1 MRERRIRVTSGSDS
15 AERQARDTAAS
26 LGRLRVPQRG
36 AEDKI
41 RAQTDTIAASLAP
54 GSSGE
59 PLASAVREPFERRL
73 GHDFSHV
80 RIHADGVAG
89 SSARDLDARAYTIGR
104 HVMFDAGRYAPD
116 TADGQRL
123 LAHELT
129 HVAQADAAAEPVI
142 SRAPNDPK
150 QIMSGLTTDKL
161 ISEDIGEV
169 LDKLIAASKVLAPF
183 ISGKS
188 KVRAIKGSISM
199 LDTAEFSY
207 AYHKESGT
215 TAPQN
220 AEKDPAIKE
229 VRGLTQQKDPHN
241 ILLRRQISNVG
252 DALHE
257 AIHRVSFPGFTTV
270 NKAFDEGT
278 TEHFTRNVLAEAE
291 LDPPKNKYDRPWRSV
306 EQLIS
311 LVGEP
316 LVGEAY
322 FDAKKIQNLGNA
334 MGTTVWLAWTQ
345 AMGKE
350 DYATADALIVREKL
364 KRQLK
369 QRIQNP
375 PTPQKPAPQ
384 KKP

>member
-1 MRERRIRVTSGSDS
+1 MRERRIRITSGGDV

-26 LGRLRVPQRG
+26 LGRLRIPERG
-36 AEDKI
+36 AGDRN
-41 RAQTDTIAASLAP
+41 RAQADNIAASLAP

-80 RIHADGVAG
+80 RIHADGAAG
-89 SSARDLDARAYTIGR
+89 SSARDLDARAYTVGR

-116 TADGQRL
+116 TAEGQRL

-150 QIMSGLTTDKL
+150 EIMAGQTTDKF
-161 ISEDIGEV
+161 ISEDVGEL

-183 ISGKS
+183 IGKS
-188 KVRAIKGSISM
+188 KVRAIKGSISV
-199 LDTAEFSY
+199 LGPAEYSY
-207 AYHKESGT
+207 QYHEEGGT
-215 TAPQN
+215 KSEYKGS
-220 AEKDPAIKE
+220 EKDPAIKE
-229 VRGLTQQKDPHN
+229 SRGFTQKKEPHN
-241 ILLRRQISNVG
+241 IILRQQISNVG

-270 NKAFDEGT
+270 NHALDEGA
-278 TEHFTRNVLAEAE
+278 TEYFTRQVLKEAE
-291 LDPPKNKYDRPWRSV
+291 LDPPKNKYDRQVKSV
-306 EQLIS
+306 EQLIG

-334 MGTTVWLAWTQ
+334 MGATAWLAWTQ
-345 AMGKE
+345 AMGKK
-350 DYATADALIVREKL
+350 DYDAADALIVREKL

-375 PTPQKPAPQ
+375 PTPQK
-384 KKP
+384 KP